1 MSVVGT
7 VNFHK
12 QTKQIGQ
19 YKDNEMT
26 TYESLESIVS
36 AIQKKYGDDILIK
49 GSDMKEEVPR
59 ITTGILAYD
68 LMLGGGWPLNQWSE
82 IVGDESSGKTA
93 LAYKTIAAN
102 QAINPDFV
110 AMWIAAEAYVPQ
122 YARAIGVDL
131 NRLWVVETNIMEQV
145 YDLVIKALDNRAV
158 DIIVIDS
165 LPSLVPGDESEKMME
180 EFTVGLG
187 ARLTGK
193 FFRKSSKAQRR
204 SLINEDRPCTGLV
217 VNQWREKIG
226 VIWGDNRTTPGGKA
240 KNFHYFSRVE
250 VKRDEWLKEKDEVI
264 GQTIKARTIKNKTYK
279 PLQTAVVDFYFTSA
293 GGFRL
298 GEFDVVKDVVNIGLA
313 INLITRSGPYYS
325 YAGQKWQGKDALV
338 LAIREDLDLQQT
350 LKKEAFSY
358 FNLKVPTQ

>member
-1 MSVVGT
+1 
-7 VNFHK
+7 
-12 QTKQIGQ
+12 
-19 YKDNEMT
+19 MT
-26 TYESLESIVS
+26 NYESLASIVS
-36 AIQKKYGDDILIK
+36 AIQKKYGDDVLIK
-49 GSDMKEEVPR
+49 GSDIKEEVPR

-82 IVGDESSGKTA
+82 IIGEESSGKTA

-102 QAINPDFV
+102 QAINPNFI
-110 AMWIAAEAYVPQ
+110 AMWVAAETYVPQ

-131 NRLWVVETNIMEQV
+131 DRLWVVETNIMEQV

-158 DIIVIDS
+158 DMIVIDS

-217 VNQWREKIG
+217 INQWREKIG
-226 VIWGDNRTTPGGKA
+226 VMWGDNRTTPGGKA

-250 VKRDEWLKEKDEVI
+250 VKRDEWIKEKEEAI
-264 GQTIKARTIKNKTYK
+264 GQTIKARTIKNKTYR
-279 PLQTAVVDFYFTSA
+279 PQQTAVVDFYFTSA

-298 GEFDVVKDVVNIGLA
+298 GEFDVIKDVVNIGIA

-325 YAGQKWQGKDALV
+325 YNNQKWQGKDALV
-338 LAIREDLDLQQT
+338 LAIREDLDLQQK
-350 LKKEAFSY
+350 LKKEAFDH
-358 FNLKVPTQ
+358 FNLQVPTQ